1 MDRVVYL
8 ICLSAVCYLCNKL
21 ISSASHVYSCNFV
34 SLMSSSLAVYVDC
47 TSRGC
52 LACLVCQNSTAVP
65 DADRRRAVD
74 AATVHGLT
82 HAFSLLLYP
91 REGAMYCDQR
101 VCLSVCLLACQK
113 QEALLPRT
121 DRARRCQSKSWQLLH
136 NCMNKLYN
144 KSI

>member
-21 ISSASHVYSCNFV
+21 ISSASHVYRCNFV
-34 SLMSSSLAVYVDC
+34 SLMNSSLAVYVDC

-74 AATVHGLT
+74 AATMHGLT
-82 HAFSLLLYP
+82 HAFSWLLYP

-101 VCLSVCLLACQK
+101 VCLSVYSHVRNKKLCYRG
-113 QEALLPRT
+113 RT
-121 DRARRCQSKSWQLLH
+121 RARRCQSKSWQLMH

-144 KSI
+144 KSK